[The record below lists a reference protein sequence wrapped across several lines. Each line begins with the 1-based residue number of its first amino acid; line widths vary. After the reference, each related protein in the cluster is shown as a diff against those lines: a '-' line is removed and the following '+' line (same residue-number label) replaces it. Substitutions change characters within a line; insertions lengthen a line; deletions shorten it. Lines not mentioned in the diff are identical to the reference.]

1 MKENVTAEV
10 FPTLRNISLSRRTF
24 VACAAI
30 AAAQAA
36 LVSAGCAPEVQPSG
50 EGLASTAAFAPG
62 TYTASA
68 PGKKGPVTVEVRM
81 SENAIESVEIVEFE
95 DTERISAPARERV
108 PQQIVELQSLN
119 VDTVAG
125 ATLTSMAIIE
135 GVADCVNQANGDAS
149 ALKKAASPEKSD
161 ETKEIQADLVVCGA
175 GGAGMAA
182 AVAAA
187 QQGLDVVVFE
197 KTAYAG
203 GNALVSGGW
212 LEVFEGVDDMKP
224 DMTDGNRDMFHAT
237 LQKSLDNGVPKDFV
251 DAVQADF
258 DAYFAAGNTKVYD
271 SMEYYALDYAS
282 RNGGPAKEYWL
293 PYAHKVND
301 LNNWLFDQGYTVSGT
316 LVGIVGFPWPRK
328 AHAVDKENGEGF
340 FSVFDNT
347 VETQNLPITFLFE
360 TPVSELIVDGKKIMD
375 DYWTGEQPRACIGQS
390 EKYEILMLVI
400 EGRYP
405 LEGILGT
412 SVNNCSEILLQHKCM
427 QAINL
432 DGGSSAMLWFDGEYV
447 TQSSSSPL
455 RYTGGRPLP
464 NAWVYKKAQ

>member
-360 TPVSELIVDGKKIMD
+360 TPVSELIVDGKAVVGASGQCADGTTYRVMADRGVILATGGYSD
-375 DYWTGEQPRACIGQS
+375 DQQLRPHGRWSRACRGPGS
-390 EKYEILMLVI
+390 RAEEH
-400 EGRYP
+400 GA
-405 LEGILGT
+405 
-412 SVNNCSEILLQHKCM
+412 S
-427 QAINL
+427 
-432 DGGSSAMLWFDGEYV
+432 DGV
-447 TQSSSSPL
+447 PHC
-455 RYTGGRPLP
+455 
-464 NAWVYKKAQ
+464 

>member
-197 KTAYAG
+197 KTPMLAATRWSAVAG
-203 GNALVSGGW
+203 SRCS
-212 LEVFEGVDDMKP
+212 K
-224 DMTDGNRDMFHAT
+224 
-237 LQKSLDNGVPKDFV
+237 
-251 DAVQADF
+251 
-258 DAYFAAGNTKVYD
+258 
-271 SMEYYALDYAS
+271 AS
-282 RNGGPAKEYWL
+282 
-293 PYAHKVND
+293 
-301 LNNWLFDQGYTVSGT
+301 TT
-316 LVGIVGFPWPRK
+316 
-328 AHAVDKENGEGF
+328 
-340 FSVFDNT
+340 
-347 VETQNLPITFLFE
+347 
-360 TPVSELIVDGKKIMD
+360 
-375 DYWTGEQPRACIGQS
+375 
-390 EKYEILMLVI
+390 
-400 EGRYP
+400 
-405 LEGILGT
+405 
-412 SVNNCSEILLQHKCM
+412 
-427 QAINL
+427 
-432 DGGSSAMLWFDGEYV
+432 
-447 TQSSSSPL
+447 
-455 RYTGGRPLP
+455 
-464 NAWVYKKAQ
+464 

>member
-161 ETKEIQADLVVCGA
+161 ET
-175 GGAGMAA
+175 
-182 AVAAA
+182 
-187 QQGLDVVVFE
+187 
-197 KTAYAG
+197 
-203 GNALVSGGW
+203 
-212 LEVFEGVDDMKP
+212 
-224 DMTDGNRDMFHAT
+224 
-237 LQKSLDNGVPKDFV
+237 
-251 DAVQADF
+251 
-258 DAYFAAGNTKVYD
+258 
-271 SMEYYALDYAS
+271 
-282 RNGGPAKEYWL
+282 
-293 PYAHKVND
+293 
-301 LNNWLFDQGYTVSGT
+301 
-316 LVGIVGFPWPRK
+316 
-328 AHAVDKENGEGF
+328 
-340 FSVFDNT
+340 
-347 VETQNLPITFLFE
+347 
-360 TPVSELIVDGKKIMD
+360 
-375 DYWTGEQPRACIGQS
+375 
-390 EKYEILMLVI
+390 
-400 EGRYP
+400 
-405 LEGILGT
+405 
-412 SVNNCSEILLQHKCM
+412 
-427 QAINL
+427 
-432 DGGSSAMLWFDGEYV
+432 
-447 TQSSSSPL
+447 
-455 RYTGGRPLP
+455 
-464 NAWVYKKAQ
+464 